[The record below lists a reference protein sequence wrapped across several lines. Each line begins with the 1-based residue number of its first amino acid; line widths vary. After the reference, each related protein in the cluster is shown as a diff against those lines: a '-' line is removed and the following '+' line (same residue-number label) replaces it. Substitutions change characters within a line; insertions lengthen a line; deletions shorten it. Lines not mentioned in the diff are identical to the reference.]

1 MSRVTNNC
9 FCCLIWWCQTTCFH
23 VVLRCWLEGNLFG
36 HGKHVTGCDRSA
48 SSTTTIGSQ
57 FPGDLWIS
65 HRSKE
70 LCWPRAFQGRA
81 CRAPLG
87 FSGGP
92 KKKRYFSER
101 IPFGE
106 PSSSHM
112 ISRKMTL
119 FLEGEVLDILD
130 ILPFVLGTIGQE
142 VKLNP
147 AESS

>member
-1 MSRVTNNC
+1 MPKR
-9 FCCLIWWCQTTCFH
+9 II
-23 VVLRCWLEGNLFG
+23 LRCWLEGNLFG
-36 HGKHVTGCDRSA
+36 HGKHVTGCDRSVF
-48 SSTTTIGSQ
+48 STIGSQ

-92 KKKRYFSER
+92 KKPVFFRANS
-101 IPFGE
+101 IGE
-106 PSSSHM
+106 PSSSSSSHM

-119 FLEGEVLDILD
+119 FLGGG
-130 ILPFVLGTIGQE
+130 GTGHSSFCPWNHKTRSE
-142 VKLNP
+142 